1 MSLARADPRPVLSSN
16 GRRMQLCTQNSTTHS
31 SLCIEDCSYLSLVD
45 VEGAN
50 EWPLTE
56 LWEIFICRANIDY
69 RANRRPQLLMWK
81 TCTIVLR
88 ISSLFLGVSLS
99 ICPIFVIK
107 VIIIPSIIDLPN
119 FESCLIRIIVNESVK
134 SGLVFRD
141 GRL

>member
-1 MSLARADPRPVLSSN
+1 MK
-16 GRRMQLCTQNSTTHS
+16 LCTQNLITHS

-69 RANRRPQLLMWK
+69 RVNRRPQFL
-81 TCTIVLR
+81 TRNACTIILR
-88 ISSLFLGVSLS
+88 ISLLFLGVSLS

-107 VIIIPSIIDLPN
+107 VIILPSIIHLPN
-119 FESCLIRIIVNESVK
+119 F
-134 SGLVFRD
+134 
-141 GRL
+141 